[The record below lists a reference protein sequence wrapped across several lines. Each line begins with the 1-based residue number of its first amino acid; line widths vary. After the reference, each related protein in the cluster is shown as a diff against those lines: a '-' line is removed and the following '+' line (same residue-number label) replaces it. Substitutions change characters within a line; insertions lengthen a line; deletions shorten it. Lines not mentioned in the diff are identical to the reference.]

1 MVILFVDSNAVTR
14 GTRTDAMRA
23 RGWEVVKAEEPASA
37 MAWAAEAEHLD
48 ILVTEAV
55 FADGTN
61 SFELRDAVVAR
72 FPAAKVLFFTRF
84 DLGGYEDQLAGWPVF
99 EDGLSDRDFLAQV
112 EAVASGS
119 QSALPAEPEIEED
132 APPLLPPGTIIGNNE
147 IIRRL
152 YVEAHA
158 ETYHAL
164 QRAVQRE
171 VALVLLKPDFQ
182 ADPEALDEFTDRQK
196 VKAGIS
202 HPRIAPLYEAGNDG
216 GWIFYTRE
224 IPPGTPLE
232 DVRATGT
239 RLSERALV
247 DVLHC
252 VADAIAYVTGRGHHY
267 RTLTLRD
274 VYMDGEGQATLVN
287 IFRPAVNPPRDQRAD
302 VRAFLGLF
310 GEIAAEGKARGL
322 LSSLA
327 EGDHD
332 WAALAAETAALGDHM
347 RERSLLQKAE
357 TSDFSAPSAETA
369 EGIAWGKWLIAGGA
383 LAAVAVLGALA
394 GKSSPDPSPPA
405 QRASPEMILVPA
417 GEFLFQNGQKAA
429 TLAPFWISRHEV
441 TIGEYAAFLQA
452 LGEQPTK
459 AHDHKEQPASKT
471 SHVPEGWAEYYAA
484 AAARATVNGEPVSLE
499 TPVTRVDWW
508 DAVAYAN
515 WKGQRLPTEEEWE
528 KAARGT
534 DGRLYP
540 WGNAFKKDA
549 ANLGDDYDPE
559 GEAGGKLDGFNLWS
573 PAGKPSGDRSPYE
586 VLGMAGNVQE
596 WTTTWTAH
604 PDFPDLKTPVVRG
617 GHFGMKSSDQLL
629 TNRQLAEKPGETT
642 LARGFR
648 TVSDKD
654 PGA

>member
-14 GTRTDAMRA
+14 GSRTDAMRS

-37 MAWAAEAEHLD
+37 MAWAGEAERLD
-48 ILVTEAV
+48 VLVTEAV

-61 SFELRDAVVAR
+61 SFELRDAIVAR
-72 FPAAKVLFFTRF
+72 FPSVKVLFFTRF
-84 DLGGYEDQLAGWPVF
+84 DLGGYEDQVAGWPVF
-99 EDGLSDRDFLAQV
+99 EDGLSDKEFLAQV

-119 QSALPAEPEIEED
+119 ASALPAEPEIEAD

-152 YVEAHA
+152 YVETHA

-171 VALVLLKPDFQ
+171 VALVLLKPEFVS
-182 ADPEALDEFTDRQK
+182 DPEAMDEFTDRQK
-196 VKAGIS
+196 VKAAIT
-202 HPRIAPLYEAGNDG
+202 HPHVAPLYEAGSDG

-224 IPPGTPLE
+224 IPPGTALE
-232 DVRATGT
+232 EMHAAGGK
-239 RLSERALV
+239 LSERSLV
-247 DVLHC
+247 EVIHC

-274 VYMDGEGQATLVN
+274 VYVDGDGQGTLVN
-287 IFRPAVNPPRDQRAD
+287 IFRPAVTPPRDQRAD
-302 VRAFLGLF
+302 VRAFLGLL
-310 GEIAAEGKARGL
+310 GDVTSEGKARSLLLGL
-322 LSSLA
+322 A
-327 EGDHD
+327 HDEHD
-332 WAALAAETAALGDHM
+332 WAGLASKTADLRDQM

-357 TSDFSAPSAETA
+357 TSDFSPPSTDTGS
-369 EGIAWGKWLIAGGA
+369 GIEWGKWLIVGGA

-394 GKSSPDPSPPA
+394 GRSSPNPAPPA
-405 QRASPEMILVPA
+405 KPADPEMVLVPS

-429 TLAPFWISRHEV
+429 TTAPFWISRHEV

-452 LGEQPTK
+452 LKEQPTT
-459 AHDHKEQPASKT
+459 AHDHNEQPAAKT

-484 AAARATVNGEPVSLE
+484 ASAEATVNGEPVSLD

-515 WKGQRLPTEEEWE
+515 WKGQRLPTEQEWE

-540 WGNAFKKDA
+540 WGNSFKKDA

-559 GEAGGKLDGFNLWS
+559 GKAGGKLDGFNLWS
-573 PAGKPSGDRSPYE
+573 PAGKPPGDISPYE

-617 GHFGMKSSDQLL
+617 GHFGLKSSDQLL
-629 TNRQLAEKPGETT
+629 TNRQLAEKPGEAT

-654 PGA
+654 PSA